1 MMKAIRIHEYGDASV
16 LRYEDADKPNVL
28 PNDVLIR
35 VVAASFNPIDA
46 KIRQGFLKDQMPR
59 PLPFVL
65 GWDCAGIVEEI
76 GENVTKFNVGDEV
89 YGYPEFARGGTYAE
103 FVAVDESQIALKPKT
118 ISFAES
124 ASLPMTAQA
133 ALTSL
138 ETAQLQSNQRILIHG
153 GAGGVGSNAIQIAK
167 ALGAYIITTASGD
180 GIELVKSLGADEV
193 IDYKTTNFKDVVK
206 DVDVVL
212 DILGGQTQEDSWSVL
227 KKGGFLVATAMP
239 PSQEKAQEFGVRA
252 AFIFTQPRGEA
263 LEKIAEMVDK
273 KQIRTIVGEE
283 IPLENAQKAHES
295 KGGNGKIVIA
305 VGKA

>member
-1 MMKAIRIHEYGDASV
+1 MNAIRIHEYGDANV

-35 VVAASFNPIDA
+35 VVATSFNPIDA

-65 GWDCAGIVEEI
+65 GWDCAGIVDEI
-76 GENVTKFNVGDEV
+76 GENIAKFKVGDEV

-118 ISFAES
+118 LSFNES

-133 ALTSL
+133 ALTSI
-138 ETAQLQSNQRILIHG
+138 ETAELQPDQRILIHG

-167 ALGAYIITTASGD
+167 ALGAYVITTASGE

-193 IDYKTTNFKDVVK
+193 IDYKTTNFKEVVK
-206 DVDVVL
+206 DMDVVL
-212 DILGGQTQEDSWSVL
+212 DIFGGQTTEDSWSVL

-252 AFIFTQPRGEA
+252 AFIFTKPSREA
-263 LEKIAEMVDK
+263 LEKIAEMVDTRK
-273 KQIRTIVGEE
+273 LRPIVGME
-283 IPLENAQKAHES
+283 ISLENARQAHES
-295 KGGNGKIVIA
+295 KGGSGKIIIN